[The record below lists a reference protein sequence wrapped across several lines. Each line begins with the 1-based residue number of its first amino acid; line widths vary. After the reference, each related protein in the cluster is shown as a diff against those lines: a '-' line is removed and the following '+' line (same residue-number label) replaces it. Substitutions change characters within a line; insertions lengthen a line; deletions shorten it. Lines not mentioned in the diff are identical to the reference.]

1 LNQLSRAGIIGFLLS
16 VFGIILFI
24 VLWIVFGQSGMET
37 FPRLVLSLC
46 LPPAA
51 IALLMGIY
59 ILVGR
64 PKA

>member
-1 LNQLSRAGIIGFLLS
+1 MVGFLLS

-24 VLWIVFGQSGMET
+24 VLWIVFGQSGMEA

-51 IALLMGIY
+51 IALVMGIY
-59 ILVGR
+59 ILVVR